1 MRTRKSNKVVNTK
14 QVKQLKALEAKT
26 SPTGLEQDPDCENEW
41 SHASKKQQVSNEV
54 VVKKSQKCQTLYE
67 RFKLQDLFAEID
79 QADRLKEFEKT
90 IGFSSKITFLL
101 DLMRQ
106 LRKEGHRVLIFSMSK
121 KILNIL
127 ETII

>member
-1 MRTRKSNKVVNTK
+1 M
-14 QVKQLKALEAKT
+14 
-26 SPTGLEQDPDCENEW
+26 
-41 SHASKKQQVSNEV
+41 
-54 VVKKSQKCQTLYE
+54 KKSQKCQTLYE

-79 QADRLKEFEKT
+79 QADRRKEFEKT